1 MNIWMKVTRD
11 KYQLP
16 LAVADS
22 ASELARMCDTTP
34 NCVVST
40 VSHYNKG
47 RITFPSYVCVRF
59 EEGEENEKYK
69 S

>member
-16 LAVADS
+16 LILADS
-22 ASELARMCDTTP
+22 AVELARLCDTTP
-34 NCVVST
+34 NSIVST

-47 RITFPSYVCVRF
+47 RIDFPSYVCVRITDY
-59 EEGEENEKYK
+59 EDDQ
-69 S
+69 